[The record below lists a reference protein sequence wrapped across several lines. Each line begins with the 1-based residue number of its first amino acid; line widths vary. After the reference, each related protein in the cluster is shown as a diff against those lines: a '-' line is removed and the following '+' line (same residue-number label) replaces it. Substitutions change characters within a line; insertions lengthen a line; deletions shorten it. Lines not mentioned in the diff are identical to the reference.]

1 MTRSELIA
9 ALATRFPKLE
19 QKDAEISVK
28 VILDA
33 IGDALTQGNRVEVRG
48 FGTFSINYREGRT
61 GRNPKNGEA
70 VAVPAKYVP
79 HFKAGKELRDR
90 VEASVKPLALKQAA

>member
-9 ALATRFPKLE
+9 ALAARFPKLE
-19 QKDAEISVK
+19 QKDAEVSVR

-33 IGDALTQGNRVEVRG
+33 IGDALTQGDRVEVRG
-48 FGTFSINYREGRT
+48 FGTFSINYRAGRN

-70 VAVPAKYVP
+70 VLVPAKYVP

-90 VEASVKPLALKQAA
+90 VEASVKPLLKQAA